1 MAKKKKETATVASD
15 ESQLGKTTEA
25 QAESGTLK
33 SKPARNSSS
42 RRSSPTNKANKT
54 TAAEAKPP
62 TPPPSDYLWK
72 RVDLHI
78 HTPASHDYEE
88 PNCSY
93 LDILKQAERRGLSI
107 IAFTDHNTVNG
118 YRNMMNEIEHLE
130 YLEKLDR
137 IRPEELARLNEYR
150 RLLKKILV
158 LPGFEF
164 TATFGFH
171 ILGIFS
177 PDKPL
182 RDIEHIL
189 IDLRVPSQALDKGL
203 TEAGAT
209 SDVLQAYEAIDEAGG
224 IAIAAHANSSNG
236 VAMRGRDFG
245 GQTRIAFTQDPHLHA
260 IEFTDLDRGRY
271 SSAHLFTG
279 IKSEYPRRM
288 FAIQGSDAHRLI
300 GSKENA
306 KRLGVGERATEIQLD
321 EVSFEALRNVFLSQ
335 DFSRVRPVFDVLD
348 LPEDELVKAR
358 ERGPSASVAFHPS
371 LPKRGDRFAV
381 VLRDICAMANGEG
394 GSIFIGCDA
403 KSSKKASGV
412 SNAQDVVQKLSLEI
426 EKRIAPRLLPP
437 LHIRNVDGADV
448 LQIQVPRG
456 EDAPYVLDG
465 DRFFVRADAES
476 RLATR
481 DEIVAIARRGYEK
494 ARPQEPHPPAS
505 SQQPARRPQH
515 PQQQQPPERRPQEQ
529 RKPQQQAPQQ
539 APQRPQPAQQKQ
551 RPTQPS
557 QPPAKPQPQQP
568 PAQHE
573 RQEKPKAAEP
583 EVVATAAHPPTTEN
597 GSVLPPGTPK
607 TGVQVLSMEERN
619 GVVYFTVRDL
629 RNNSIIRNVTMKS
642 ARDLWHY
649 AITQF
654 ADHPS
659 GPEDIEWQG
668 DRAVLAREMRAG
680 KMRSDLAMRDANGK
694 VVVFYGVT
702 DDGLDERWR
711 ELIAAFGARNG
722 MAAQSPAPPAD
733 GAPPA
738 SPEQTE
744 AQASQATEEM
754 AA

>member
-1 MAKKKKETATVASD
+1 MRPTCW
-15 ESQLGKTTEA
+15 TEIA
-25 QAESGTLK
+25 
-33 SKPARNSSS
+33 SSS
-42 RRSSPTNKANKT
+42 ERMQKA
-54 TAAEAKPP
+54 A
-62 TPPPSDYLWK
+62 W
-72 RVDLHI
+72 
-78 HTPASHDYEE
+78 
-88 PNCSY
+88 
-93 LDILKQAERRGLSI
+93 Q
-107 IAFTDHNTVNG
+107 
-118 YRNMMNEIEHLE
+118 
-130 YLEKLDR
+130 
-137 IRPEELARLNEYR
+137 
-150 RLLKKILV
+150 
-158 LPGFEF
+158 
-164 TATFGFH
+164 
-171 ILGIFS
+171 
-177 PDKPL
+177 
-182 RDIEHIL
+182 
-189 IDLRVPSQALDKGL
+189 
-203 TEAGAT
+203 
-209 SDVLQAYEAIDEAGG
+209 
-224 IAIAAHANSSNG
+224 
-236 VAMRGRDFG
+236 
-245 GQTRIAFTQDPHLHA
+245 
-260 IEFTDLDRGRY
+260 
-271 SSAHLFTG
+271 
-279 IKSEYPRRM
+279 
-288 FAIQGSDAHRLI
+288 
-300 GSKENA
+300 
-306 KRLGVGERATEIQLD
+306 RATRSWQLLG
-321 EVSFEALRNVFLSQ
+321 EA
-335 DFSRVRPVFDVLD
+335 
-348 LPEDELVKAR
+348 
-358 ERGPSASVAFHPS
+358 
-371 LPKRGDRFAV
+371 
-381 VLRDICAMANGEG
+381 
-394 GSIFIGCDA
+394 
-403 KSSKKASGV
+403 
-412 SNAQDVVQKLSLEI
+412 
-426 EKRIAPRLLPP
+426 
-437 LHIRNVDGADV
+437 
-448 LQIQVPRG
+448 
-456 EDAPYVLDG
+456 
-465 DRFFVRADAES
+465 
-476 RLATR
+476 T
-481 DEIVAIARRGYEK
+481 EK

-529 RKPQQQAPQQ
+529 RKPQQQAQQQ

-744 AQASQATEEM
+744 AQASQATEEEM